1 MYDTL
6 ILCDVMCDKK
16 AKSIPAVLLHDTIF
30 ERFFQNLRKEKAVKP
45 ENFMVVCA
53 KQPVLYNVMKKS

>member
-1 MYDTL
+1 MTHL
-6 ILCDVMCDKK
+6 FCVMWCVTKK
-16 AKSIPAVLLHDTIF
+16 QRVPIPAVLLQDTIF